1 MLQAGH
7 YESNGAEHLINAF
20 SDQTERMWFNL
31 TCRCVY
37 WLFLRSCLLRYIGLR
52 KIQRFKYLVNWF
64 HLSNSK
70 YSVTKTIKECFLGFI
85 NIRKWIIP
93 SGYSCYDIVHVTPLK
108 QTCAREIQVS
118 WKLTKGRKCRSEI
131 NQKTELTQKW
141 TSNCYYYFIK
151 TLLFLVMTKKELFQC
166 FSFSS
171 GTNKKS
177 FRLIASRF
185 TSNLLGCTK
194 RLKINLFLNETS
206 KAEDAQTHACLFS
219 VYLEF
224 WMHLRYNFTSIWI
237 CQMSAGRVGSC
248 ICIHWLTSY
257 IVRIQTNDS
266 NYIYTNI

>member
-1 MLQAGH
+1 
-7 YESNGAEHLINAF
+7 
-20 SDQTERMWFNL
+20 MWFNL

-37 WLFLRSCLLRYIGLR
+37 WFFLRSCLLRYIGLR
-52 KIQRFKYLVNWF
+52 KIQQQKYLVKLF
-64 HLSNSK
+64 HPWNPK
-70 YSVTKTIKECFLGFI
+70 YSVTKMMKECFLGFI

-141 TSNCYYYFIK
+141 TSNCYYYFKKNIIVPS
-151 TLLFLVMTKKELFQC
+151 LTKKELFQC
-166 FSFSS
+166 FSLSS

-194 RLKINLFLNETS
+194 RLKINLFPHETS
-206 KAEDAQTHACLFS
+206 KAEDAQTHAYIYSPF
-219 VYLEF
+219 
-224 WMHLRYNFTSIWI
+224 MHLRYNFTSIWI

-248 ICIHWLTSY
+248 ICIHWLTFY

-266 NYIYTNI
+266 NYIYVECWID